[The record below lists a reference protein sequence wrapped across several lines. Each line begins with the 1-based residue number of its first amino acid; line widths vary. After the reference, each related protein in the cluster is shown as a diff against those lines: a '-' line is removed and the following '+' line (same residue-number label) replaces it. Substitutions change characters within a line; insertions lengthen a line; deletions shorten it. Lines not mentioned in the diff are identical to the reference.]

1 MPMAY
6 VLLNTE
12 IGSQDS
18 ILEEIRK
25 IEGVEEA
32 FNLYGVYDIVARIQA
47 DTMENLTNI
56 INDKLQATNIHSKLT
71 VVVTEP

>member
-1 MPMAY
+1 MAY